1 MWTFFTDSDTDFN
14 LETCKEYGFRLI
26 SMPYSVDA
34 KTVYPYVDFKT
45 FDSKAFYDMLR
56 TGVLPTTS
64 ALSVEQ
70 YKEYF
75 EPEFAAGNDIFYI
88 HFSEAMS
95 MTFGNMR
102 KAVDELSARYPGR
115 RFVDFDTKGITI
127 ISYLMV
133 KEMADDLKAGMS
145 VDDVVAKYE
154 PEVNHYTQYFFADD
168 LKFFRRSGRVGGIA
182 ATMGGLI
189 GIRPIIYMNEEGRM
203 VSIGKEKGRTK
214 AIERLVSYV
223 EEKGDDIKGH
233 RFIIGHTD
241 APEIVSDLAS
251 RLKEIFG
258 EDLDIEIVPTNPT
271 AGSHCGPNGVGV
283 AFHSKER

>member
-1 MWTFFTDSDTDFN
+1 MWTYFTDSDTDFN
-14 LETCKEYGFRLI
+14 LETCKEYGFKLI

-34 KTVYPYVDFKT
+34 KTVYPYVDFQT
-45 FDSKAFYDMLR
+45 FDSKPFYDMLR
-56 TGVLPTTS
+56 SGVLPTTS
-64 ALSVEQ
+64 AVSVEQ
-70 YKEYF
+70 YKDYF

-88 HFSEAMS
+88 HFSEAMT

-102 KAVDELSARYPGR
+102 KALEELRPKYPER
-115 RFVDFDTKGITI
+115 RFVEFDTKGITI

-145 VDDVVAKYE
+145 VDDVVAKYQ

-168 LKFFRRSGRVGGIA
+168 LKFFRRSGRVSGIA

-189 GIRPIIYMNEEGRM
+189 GVRPIIYMNDEGKM
-203 VSIGKEKGRTK
+203 VSIGKEKGRNK
-214 AIERLVSYV
+214 AMERLVSYV
-223 EEKGDDIKGH
+223 EEKGDDIINH

-241 APEIVSDLAS
+241 APEMVDELVARLREKFGDLN
-251 RLKEIFG
+251 
-258 EDLDIEIVPTNPT
+258 IEIVPTNPT
-271 AGSHCGPNGVGV
+271 AGSHCGPNGVGI